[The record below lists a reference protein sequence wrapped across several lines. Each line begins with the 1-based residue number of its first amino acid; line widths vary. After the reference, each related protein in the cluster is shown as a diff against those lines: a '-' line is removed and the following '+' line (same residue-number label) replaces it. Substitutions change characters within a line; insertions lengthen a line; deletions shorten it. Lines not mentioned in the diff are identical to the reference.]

1 MIRVTSIA
9 LTFALYG
16 YAADA
21 AGCHPTYSSSTTYV
35 AGDWVS
41 ASTTV
46 ETTTGCAS
54 TTSTTEVHNYQCVSG
69 PNSGFCAQSGFA
81 PGGQYSSTAWIKESA
96 VCTGT
101 VTPTPPPTPPV
112 YSSTDSGCPGA
123 YVAGTDYA
131 AAAKVSVQGA
141 THTEVYEC
149 AAAPNNLFCGKS
161 GYEPGTGQYWE
172 TVWTALGSC
181 SGTISPTAS
190 PNFSTLTDAGG

>member
-46 ETTTGCAS
+46 ETTTSSGS

-96 VCTGT
+96 VCT
-101 VTPTPPPTPPV
+101 VR
-112 YSSTDSGCPGA
+112 
-123 YVAGTDYA
+123 
-131 AAAKVSVQGA
+131 
-141 THTEVYEC
+141 
-149 AAAPNNLFCGKS
+149 
-161 GYEPGTGQYWE
+161 
-172 TVWTALGSC
+172 
-181 SGTISPTAS
+181 
-190 PNFSTLTDAGG
+190 FSTPFPSSSG